1 MTENDKT
8 TKTDQNIQKV
18 LIREYNSNEII
29 VEAGA
34 PYNRF
39 FVILQ
44 GAVEI
49 LFANTR
55 IRLLKAGDIFG
66 IEYFYLKRP
75 YSTTATAMTNA
86 RIASYDVSMLNEIV
100 YNRPHLMQQLL
111 GSVARQLEQTA
122 QIISKHMTGEY
133 MIASPEQPL
142 QAAATDDDGMDITIT
157 SLKPGET
164 NFHDDILCYFIEES
178 RELLDDLLKIGE
190 SLKLVGIPNQK
201 ESAKLVEFA
210 QKLNRLIGGTAS
222 MGFGQ
227 FTQLSRKTSLLANR
241 CAEIRELSIRIVI
254 SNLNLIVATLANCF
268 KNLDAIK
275 QAENMIPALD
285 QRLDICMT
293 AVGIASPD
301 IKTQNEIDDMFTVLR
316 DKQAQHA

>member
-1 MTENDKT
+1 MTENNKT
-8 TKTDQNIQKV
+8 TDSDQNIQKV
-18 LIREYNSNEII
+18 LIREYAPNEII
-29 VEAGA
+29 VAAGA
-34 PYNRF
+34 SYNRF

-75 YSTTATAMTNA
+75 YSTTARALTKV
-86 RIASYDVSMLNEIV
+86 RIASYDVFMLNEIV
-100 YNRPHLMQQLL
+100 YDRPHLMQQVL

-122 QIISKHMTGEY
+122 QMVGKHMTGEY
-133 MIASPEQPL
+133 AIASPEQPL
-142 QAAATDDDGMDITIT
+142 KDGATVDDGVDITIT

-178 RELLDDLLKIGE
+178 RELLEDLQKIGE
-190 SLKLVGIPNQK
+190 ALKLVGIPNKK
-201 ESAKLVEFA
+201 ESAKLNEFA

-227 FTQLSRKTSLLANR
+227 FTQLSRKTSLLATR

-268 KNLDAIK
+268 KNLDTIK
-275 QAENMIPALD
+275 QAETMIPALE

-293 AVGIASPD
+293 AVGISSPD
-301 IKTQNEIDDMFTVLR
+301 IKTQNEIDDIFAALR
-316 DKQAQHA
+316 GRQAQQA